1 MKSLFIVTLLIGA
14 AFHSSRVSAASLSVD
29 QVGNVFSLYLN
40 GQGFNGQFDVVGADV
55 IPAAP
60 ALFANIDSGLNG
72 PTPRSAGEPFTFRS
86 RWLDALVIDG
96 GQGWSVL
103 GITTS
108 PTLVTFAGAPLGQK
122 IDTSTQPGGRLFL
135 ANVVLPYGAT
145 ATANVELVGN
155 GLTLTKLSTTFAT
168 GNVPEPATL
177 TLAGLSLAGLFA
189 VRRRRA

>member
-1 MKSLFIVTLLIGA
+1 MRLMLLAALLISLSGSIA
-14 AFHSSRVSAASLSVD
+14 SAASLSVD

-40 GQGFNGQFDVVGADV
+40 GFGFNGQFDVVGAEV

-60 ALFANIDSGLNG
+60 ALFASIDSGLNG
-72 PTPRSAGEPFTFRS
+72 LAPRSAGEPFTFRS
-86 RWLDALVIDG
+86 RWLDAPVVDG

-108 PTLVTFAGAPLGQK
+108 PTLVTFAGSPLGQK

-135 ANVVLPYGAT
+135 ANVVLPIGAT

-155 GLTLTKLSTTFAT
+155 GLTLANLSTTFAT

-177 TLAGLSLAGLFA
+177 TLAGLSMGTVFFL
-189 VRRRRA
+189 RRRRA

>member
-1 MKSLFIVTLLIGA
+1 MRLMLLAALLVSL
-14 AFHSSRVSAASLSVD
+14 SSSAVSAASLSVD

-40 GQGFNGQFDVVGADV
+40 GQGFNGQFNVVEAEI

-72 PTPRSAGEPFTFRS
+72 LTPRSAGEPFTFRS
-86 RWLDALVIDG
+86 RWLDAPVVDG

-103 GITTS
+103 GITVS
-108 PTLVTFAGAPLGQK
+108 PTVVEFAGSPLGLQ

-155 GLTLTKLSTTFAT
+155 GLTLANLSTTFAT
-168 GNVPEPATL
+168 GIVPEPATVM
-177 TLAGLSLAGLFA
+177 LASLSAVGLFA